1 MGVDIIFKAGNIE
14 SDKIFIDMLN
24 GRKGDFLINTSFREY
39 GNVVFDELLK
49 DGDRIRTVYKL
60 NDGEYVQELIS
71 KEDVDK
77 YIDEG
82 YHVEFYDK
90 LDIVQFVRNLVDVEN
105 LDYMELSKPDKEV
118 YDYILEKYED
128 IKDLVGDN
136 FYVYSYYSV

>member
-1 MGVDIIFKAGNIE
+1 MGVDIILKAGNIE

-24 GRKGDFLINTSFREY
+24 GRKGDFLINMSFREY

-49 DGDRIRTVYKL
+49 DGERVRTVYKL

>member
-1 MGVDIIFKAGNIE
+1 MGVDIILKAGNIE

-24 GRKGDFLINTSFREY
+24 GRKGDFLINMSFREY

-49 DGDRIRTVYKL
+49 DGDRVRTVYKL

-128 IKDLVGDN
+128 IKDLVGDD